1 MSKLVTKEIL
11 DTIFK
16 ELMAGKSLTSICK
29 NNDGFP
35 HRQTV
40 MSHIQKD
47 QEVFERYQAARAI
60 QGEIIADEMKDL
72 LDAAP
77 PTTMTEA
84 TWRRIKLDNLDKIR
98 RQLQP
103 LGGIRNKPADV
114 ATGLKANISLG
125 WDIPGNEDK

>member
-11 DTIFK
+11 DIIFK
-16 ELMAGKSLTSICK
+16 ELMAGKSMKSICR
-29 NNDGFP
+29 NNEGFP

-77 PTTMTEA
+77 PNRVRSDNRA
-84 TWRRIKLDNLDKIR
+84 CRKLCRAWVSKR
-98 RQLQP
+98 SP
-103 LGGIRNKPADV
+103 HS
-114 ATGLKANISLG
+114 KAANVSRSCG
-125 WDIPGNEDK
+125 WSGASAK